1 MRLIKT
7 LSIFLL
13 ILIFISGSNGLL
25 FPKDIIKIGS
35 AISFTG
41 KHSRSGKLY
50 IDSYNLAVE
59 MINKKGGVKVGN
71 KNYDLKIIY
80 YDDKSDAM
88 ESSKLVD
95 KLISNDK
102 VDFLLGP
109 YSSGITI
116 PDSLIAR
123 RFRIPMIEG
132 GGASGKIFNKGNKY
146 IFGLLPPAGEYFK
159 STLEFLK
166 TLKPVPGSI
175 AILYA
180 DDKFDL
186 SVGEGTK
193 KIAEKM
199 GFKIVIF
206 EKYSEGQTDFTSVLT
221 KIKMKNP
228 EIILV
233 GGHTE
238 EALNITQQVK
248 ELNINPKMLS
258 LTVGPSE
265 ADFRKALGKDA
276 EYIYGVASW
285 STQMNFKGAIFKD
298 TKEFISVFKK
308 KFGYDPDYHNAA
320 GVACVVVLKNAIEKA
335 GSLNREK
342 VRSNISA
349 TSLDTIYGKIRFSP
363 NGQIQGTSIVLQILD
378 NQVFEVFPN
387 TNKKAIYPMPAWKK
401 RK

>member
-1 MRLIKT
+1 MRRI
-7 LSIFLL
+7 SIVL
-13 ILIFISGSNGLL
+13 ILVFVLFFAMNEVLIS
-25 FPKDIIKIGS
+25 KEVIKIGS

-59 MINKKGGVKVGN
+59 MINKRGGVKVGD
-71 KNYDLKIIY
+71 KSYDLKIIY
-80 YDDKSDAM
+80 HDDKSEAM
-88 ESSKLVD
+88 ESSKLIE
-95 KLISNDK
+95 KLISSDK

-123 RFRIPMIEG
+123 RYRMPMIEG

-166 TLKPVPGSI
+166 TVKPVPKSI

-180 DDKFDL
+180 DDKFDV

-199 GFKIVIF
+199 GFKVLIF

-221 KIKMKNP
+221 KIKSKSP
-228 EIILV
+228 GIILV

-248 ELNINPKMLS
+248 ELNVTPKMLS

-276 EYIYGVASW
+276 EFIYGVASW
-285 STQMNFKGAIFKD
+285 SAQMNFSGYIFKD
-298 TKEFISVFKK
+298 TAEFISIFKK
-308 KFGYDPDYHNAA
+308 KYGYDPDYHNAA
-320 GVACVVVLKNAIEKA
+320 GIACVAVLKNAIEKA
-335 GSLNREK
+335 GTLDKEK
-342 VRSNISA
+342 VRSQINS
-349 TSLDTIYGKIRFSP
+349 TSLETIYGKLRFSP
-363 NGQIQGTSIVLQILD
+363 NGQLMGTSVVLQIL
-378 NQVFEVFPN
+378 NKNVYEVYPN
-387 TNKKAIYPMPAWKK
+387 TNKKAVYPMPAWKK

>member
-1 MRLIKT
+1 MKKF
-7 LSIFLL
+7 SL
-13 ILIFISGSNGLL
+13 ILVIVLVLFFGMNEFLIS
-25 FPKDIIKIGS
+25 KDVIKIGS

-50 IDSYNLAVE
+50 IDAYNLAVE
-59 MINKKGGVKVGN
+59 VINKNGGVKVGN
-71 KNYDLKIIY
+71 KSYDLKLIY
-80 YDDKSDAM
+80 HDDKSDAM
-88 ESSKLVD
+88 ESSKLIE
-95 KLISNDK
+95 KLISSDK

-123 RFRIPMIEG
+123 RYRMPMIEG

-159 STLEFLK
+159 STLEYLK
-166 TLKPVPGSI
+166 TVKPVPQSI

-180 DDKFDL
+180 DDKFDV

-199 GFKIVIF
+199 GFNIVIF

-238 EALNITQQVK
+238 EALNITQQAK
-248 ELNINPKMLS
+248 ELNVSPKMLS

-276 EYIYGVASW
+276 EFIYGVASW
-285 STQMNFKGAIFKD
+285 SAQMNFTGFIFKD
-298 TKEFISVFKK
+298 TAEFISVFKK
-308 KFGYDPDYHNAA
+308 KFAYDPDYHNAA
-320 GVACVVVLKNAIEKA
+320 GIACVAVLKNAIEKA
-335 GSLNREK
+335 GSLDKEK
-342 VRSNISA
+342 VRAEILA
-349 TSLDTIYGKIRFSP
+349 TSLDTIYGKLKFSP
-363 NGQIQGTSIVLQILD
+363 NGQLMGTSVVLQIL
-378 NQVFEVFPN
+378 NGSVFEVYPN
-387 TNKKAIYPMPAWKK
+387 TNKKAVYPMPAWKN

>member
-1 MRLIKT
+1 MRFRKFT
-7 LSIFLL
+7 L
-13 ILIFISGSNGLL
+13 FIIVTA
-25 FPKDIIKIGS
+25 FIGS
-35 AISFTG
+35 WAITALYPKSEIKLGCAISFTG

-50 IDSYNLAVE
+50 IDAYNLAVE
-59 MINKKGGVKVGN
+59 TINRQGGIQIGN
-71 KNYDLKIIY
+71 NKLPLKIVY

-88 ESSKLVD
+88 ESSKLVE
-95 KLISNDK
+95 KLISSDR

-116 PDSLIAR
+116 PNSLIAR
-123 RFRIPMIEG
+123 RYRIPMIEG

-166 TLKPVPGSI
+166 TVNPIPKSI

-180 DDKFDL
+180 DDKFDV

-199 GFKIVIF
+199 GYNILIF
-206 EKYSEGQTDFTSVLT
+206 EKYAEGQTDFTSVLT
-221 KIKMKNP
+221 KIKMKKP
-228 EIILV
+228 EVILV

-248 ELNINPKMLS
+248 ELDVNPKMIS

-285 STQMNFKGAIFKD
+285 SAQMNFNGYLFKD
-298 TKEFISVFKK
+298 TQTFITEFKK
-308 KFGYDPDYHNAA
+308 KFKYDPDYHNAA
-320 GVACVVVLKNAIEKA
+320 GIACIAVLKHAIEQVK
-335 GSLNREK
+335 SLDREK
-342 VRSNISA
+342 IRKAIAA
-349 TSLDTIYGKIRFSP
+349 TKLDTIYGRLRFSP
-363 NGQIQGTSIVLQILD
+363 NGQLMGTSVVLQIL
-378 NQVFEVFPN
+378 NNTVYEVYPN
-387 TNKKAIYPMPAWKK
+387 RHKKAVYPVPKWKE
-401 RK
+401 R